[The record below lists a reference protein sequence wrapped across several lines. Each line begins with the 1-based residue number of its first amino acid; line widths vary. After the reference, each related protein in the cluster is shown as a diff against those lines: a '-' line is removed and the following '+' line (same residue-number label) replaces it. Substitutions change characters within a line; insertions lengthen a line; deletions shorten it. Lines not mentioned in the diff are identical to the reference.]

1 MNPIKHDGRWSEIK
15 NEVKNVW
22 GHLSAEDIEARG
34 ENISALSELIQE
46 KYGDT
51 EETVIEKLESILQRF
66 GPTTED
72 IKNLKNSRLVEN
84 LDVSLRN

>member
-1 MNPIKHDGRWSEIK
+1 MNPIKHSGRWNEIK
-15 NEVKNVW
+15 SEVKNVW
-22 GHLSAEDIEARG
+22 GHLSAEEIEACG
-34 ENISALSELIQE
+34 ENISTLSELIQE

-72 IKNLKNSRLVEN
+72 IKNLKNNRPLEKT
-84 LDVSLRN
+84 DAQISL

>member
-1 MNPIKHDGRWSEIK
+1 MNTMKQSGRWNEIK
-15 NEVKNVW
+15 TEVKNVW

-72 IKNLKNSRLVEN
+72 IKNLKNNSSLEN
-84 LDVSLRN
+84 PDPRFNI

>member
-1 MNPIKHDGRWSEIK
+1 MQNIKHDGRWSDIK

-22 GHLSAEDIEARG
+22 GHLSVDDIEARG
-34 ENISALSELIQE
+34 ENILALSELIQE

-51 EETVIEKLESILQRF
+51 QETVIEKLETLLQRF

-72 IKNLKNSRLVEN
+72 IKNMKNNRATPTQDNSFKI
-84 LDVSLRN
+84 